1 MNLGNAGVKP
11 GTYSGQVPFF
21 LVYVSSATTLFS
33 ESELDE
39 ILDRSHQNNTR
50 LSVSGILLYKDGN
63 LMQILEGEE
72 ATVRSLY
79 ARIGADHRHNGLIT
93 LLDGYQPERQFR
105 DWSMAFRNLN
115 KATSVSTPGY
125 SEFLNTPLTAAPFA
139 ADPTMC
145 QRLLETFRKS
155 M

>member
-1 MNLGNAGVKP
+1 LRFRPTAKYGRH
-11 GTYSGQVPFF
+11 TQWVPYY

-33 ESELDE
+33 DSELDE
-39 ILDRSHQNNTR
+39 ILDKSHQNNGR
-50 LSVSGILLYKDGN
+50 LDVSGILLYKDGN

-72 ATVRSLY
+72 ATVRALY
-79 ARIGADHRHNGLIT
+79 AKIATDHRHKGLIT
-93 LLDGYQPERQFR
+93 LLDGYQSERQFR

-115 KATSVSTPGY
+115 KDQPVSTPGY

-145 QRLLETFRKS
+145 QRLLRTFRES